1 MKVRDA
7 EEADLPGV
15 LAIYNEVIATST
27 AVFSDQ
33 PATLDDRRAW
43 FAQRRSAGFPVLVAV
58 DAQGVAGFAS
68 FGDFRSWPGYRYT
81 VEHSIHV
88 RKEVRRGGVGRALL
102 EPLLARAAGLGKHMM
117 LAGIDGEN
125 QASLA
130 FHARFG
136 FVDAGRLREV
146 GHKFG
151 RYIDLVFLQRAL

>member
-1 MKVRDA
+1 MRVREA

-15 LAIYNEVIATST
+15 LAIYNDVIARST

-43 FAQRRSAGFPVLVAV
+43 LAQRRSLGYPVLVAE
-58 DAQGVAGFAS
+58 DARGVAGFAS
-68 FGDFRSWPGYRYT
+68 FGDFRSWPGYRHT

-88 RKEVRRGGVGRALL
+88 REGVRRSGVGGLL
-102 EPLLARAAGLGKHMM
+102 LLPLIARAAALGKHVMV
-117 LAGIDGEN
+117 AGIDGEN
-125 QASLA
+125 AASLA

-136 FVDAGRLREV
+136 FVEAGRLREV

-151 RYIDLVFLQRAL
+151 RWIDLVFMQRAL

>member
-15 LAIYNEVIATST
+15 LAIYNEVIAVST

-43 FAQRRSAGFPVLVAV
+43 LAQRRGLHYPVLVAE
-58 DAQGVAGFAS
+58 DAKGVAGFAS
-68 FGDFRSWPGYRYT
+68 FGDFRSWPGYRHT

-88 RKEVRRGGVGRALL
+88 RKDVRRGGVGRLLL
-102 EPLLARAAGLGKHMM
+102 EPLIVRAAALGKHIL

-125 QASLA
+125 AASLA

-136 FVDAGRLREV
+136 FVECGRLREV
-146 GHKFG
+146 GRKFD
-151 RYIDLVFLQRAL
+151 RWVDLVFMQRAL

>member
-1 MKVRDA
+1 MTVRDA
-7 EEADLPGV
+7 AEADLPGV

-43 FAQRRSAGFPVLVAV
+43 FAQRR
-58 DAQGVAGFAS
+58 
-68 FGDFRSWPGYRYT
+68 
-81 VEHSIHV
+81 
-88 RKEVRRGGVGRALL
+88 
-102 EPLLARAAGLGKHMM
+102 AAGLGKHIM